1 METYNVI
8 KISTGDIM
16 LENSTQEEC
25 IQWIDN
31 YGNIIDYTI
40 VEYF

>member
-16 LENSTQEEC
+16 LENSTYEEC
-25 IQWIDN
+25 LQWIEMYGDIIN
-31 YGNIIDYTI
+31 YTVVTYQ
-40 VEYF
+40 

>member
-8 KISTGDIM
+8 EISTGDIM
-16 LENSTQEEC
+16 LENSTQEDC
-25 IQWIDN
+25 LKWIET

-40 VEYF
+40 ITI

>member
-8 KISTGDIM
+8 EISTGNIM

-25 IQWIDN
+25 LQWIET
-31 YGNIIDYTI
+31 YGDIINYTI
-40 VEYF
+40 VPYQ